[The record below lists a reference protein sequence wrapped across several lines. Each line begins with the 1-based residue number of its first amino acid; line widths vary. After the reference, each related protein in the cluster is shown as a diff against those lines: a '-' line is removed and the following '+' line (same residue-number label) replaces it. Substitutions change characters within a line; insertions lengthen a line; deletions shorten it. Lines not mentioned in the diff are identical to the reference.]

1 MSYQAMSPQQWQ
13 QVRANRSRC
22 RERDHHQ
29 AVCEL
34 AAEIQRVCPEATR
47 SEALE
52 NARRIVAREAR

>member
-1 MSYQAMSPQQWQ
+1 MSYQAVSQREWQ
-13 QVRANRSRC
+13 QVQANRSRS
-22 RERDHHQ
+22 REREHHQ

-34 AAEIQRVCPEATR
+34 VAEIQRVCPEATR